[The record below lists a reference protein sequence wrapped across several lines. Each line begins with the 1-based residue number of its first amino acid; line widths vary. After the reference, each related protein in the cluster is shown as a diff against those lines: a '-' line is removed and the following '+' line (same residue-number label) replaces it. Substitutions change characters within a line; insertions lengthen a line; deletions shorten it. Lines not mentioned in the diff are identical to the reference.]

1 MMINKRLIGTVA
13 ESKKYIA
20 GNVILQWCSL
30 TANIAL
36 MLSISRMLAELFRGS
51 ASVQLFT
58 VTGIVVILALA
69 VRFFCSIGAAKMGY
83 FSSKAVKKSLHEKIY
98 QKLLRLGSSYNEQVK
113 TSEVV
118 QVAVE
123 GVDQLETYFGAYLPQ
138 FFYAMLAPLTLFI
151 VLCFVNVAAAVVLL
165 ICVPLIPVAI
175 AAVQTWAKKLLSK
188 YWGQY
193 TELGDTFLEN
203 LQGLTTLKIYQAD
216 AFKQQEMNE
225 QAEKFRKITMKVL
238 TMQLNSITIM
248 DLIAYGGA
256 ALGVIMAVTQYQS
269 GGVSLEGC
277 LLIILLAADFFIPM
291 RQLGSFFHIAMNGM
305 AASDKIFRL
314 LDLEETKPEIT
325 ESFPSG
331 HTIRC
336 SGLSFSY
343 EPDREILHSVDL
355 TFPQGSFTALVGE
368 SGCGKSTLASILMGR
383 NKGYTGSVSVGG
395 VPLSSIQEESLL
407 RNITYISHQSYL
419 FKGTVRENL
428 LMGKPGASDEEL
440 WAVLSRVNLAEFL
453 KAEQGLDTRL
463 LEKASNLSGGQ
474 CQRLALARALL
485 HDSPVYIF
493 DEATSNIDVESEN
506 DIMREIH
513 ELAKSKTVILVSH
526 RLANVVGADHIY
538 VLDHGIVA
546 ESGSHEELLAH
557 HGLYERLWSA
567 QQTLEQFGKERASV

>member
-1 MMINKRLIGTVA
+1 MIA
-13 ESKKYIA
+13 
-20 GNVILQWCSL
+20 
-30 TANIAL
+30 ANIAL

-83 FSSKAVKKSLHEKIY
+83 FSSKAVKKSLREKIY